1 MIDDKSYIFE
11 YKGTIIPLKDVGNDS
26 ENATINE
33 FNSLISELN
42 LKYSFANL
50 FRLSEDEWKKYPISF
65 HYKNFTLTLEDF
77 VKENIEISKELKLL
91 DSINGLEKIHQFKI
105 TGNFPDASY
114 DKEMV
119 AICTET
125 FRLFQDVYN
134 TFALAKFSFLEGFR
148 KLHLY
153 STLKWESG
161 AYGQYWIRTSYLNNA
176 IIWYNSCFDILLQTL
191 WICKKYYVNKRI
203 NGAELQ
209 FEDLWHRYDEVLA
222 RCKETDIPE
231 PCISTFVNNDS
242 VKYIRQSANKLK
254 HRNSLRYK
262 EFCDSNLIMFA
273 LSDYNSRTTESST
286 NIEEVIAKLTSYHKT
301 FVALVDE
308 VKDIV
313 SIEFKNNY
321 NIAI

>member
-1 MIDDKSYIFE
+1 MIDDKSYVFE
-11 YKGTIIPLKDVGNDS
+11 YDGTTIPLKDVGNDS
-26 ENATINE
+26 KNATINE
-33 FNSLISELN
+33 FNSLVSELN

-65 HYKNFTLTLEDF
+65 HYKDSTLTLEDF

-105 TGNFPDASY
+105 MRNFPDASC

-191 WICKKYYVNKRI
+191 WVGKRYFM
-203 NGAELQ
+203 NMFLL
-209 FEDLWHRYDEVLA
+209 EDLWLKYDDVLA
-222 RCKETDIPE
+222 KCRENKIPE
-231 PCISTFVNNDS
+231 KCFESFTNESCVKFV
-242 VKYIRQSANKLK
+242 RLSANKLK
-254 HRNSLRYK
+254 HRNGLRYK
-262 EFCDSNLIMFA
+262 EFCDPNLIMFA
-273 LSDYNSRTTESST
+273 LGDYNSRNTESLT
-286 NIEEVIAKLTSYHKT
+286 NIEEVLSELISYHKA
-301 FVALVDE
+301 FVTLVDD
-308 VKDIV
+308 VKDII